1 MISECPAW
9 YNDKWCEVKDLNVSV
24 LDFGLIH
31 CDATY
36 DVISIKGEG
45 NARIIDMHIDR
56 FLKSC
61 DGWRIPSMYSK
72 YEIREIILELHNRIS
87 SDCLVWICTT
97 RGTPNTGNPRDLGS
111 CVPNL
116 MMYAKPYYGFNDK
129 NEATVCLAQSVQR
142 IPDESINQIHK
153 NFAWNDLT
161 KAQWE
166 AIDRGFDTALLLN
179 NKGYL
184 TEGPGFNVALVWNG
198 CVMTPKTNRLSGI
211 TMQLIKDLCK
221 ANEIT
226 FLESNI
232 IERDLKEMEDMFL
245 TSTAGDIIRVTK
257 FEDRELSESKI
268 QKKLREL
275 LWKY

>member
-1 MISECPAW
+1 MINDCPAW
-9 YNDKWCEVKDLNVSV
+9 RNGKWCEVKDLNVSV

-36 DVISIKGEG
+36 DVISIKGSG
-45 NARIIDMHIDR
+45 NFRIIDMHIDR

-61 DGWRIPSMYSK
+61 DGWRITSMYSK
-72 YEIREIILELHNRIS
+72 YEIREIIMELHNRIS

-97 RGTPNTGNPRDLGS
+97 RGTPTSGNPRDLAS
-111 CVPNL
+111 CEPNL
-116 MMYAKPYYGFNDK
+116 MMYAKPYYGFNEK
-129 NEATVCLAQSVQR
+129 NEATVCLAQSVYR
-142 IPDESINQIHK
+142 TPDESINQIHK

-179 NKGYL
+179 HRGYL

-198 CVMTPKTNRLSGI
+198 CVMTPKINRLSGI
-211 TMQLIKDLCK
+211 TMQLIQNICK

-257 FEDRELSESKI
+257 FEDRELKESKI

-275 LWKY
+275 IWQY